1 MRFIMCCTFALT
13 ASEAVFLASASS
25 NLEHRAQ
32 ANAPSGYAPAPV
44 SCPAIRPTIRP
55 ATGLSAQE
63 ISWLKLRQNNT
74 LSALE
79 TVLSRANITGLD
91 ITDYFG
97 KIASQNGTIPRI
109 GIAVSGGGYR
119 ALMNGAGAI
128 AAFDNRTT
136 NSTSPGQLGGL
147 LQAATY
153 LSGLS
158 GGSWVVGSLFIQNF
172 TSVESIISAT
182 GGFLSTLWQF
192 NNTII
197 EGPDT
202 LSLSQYYRQLYQ
214 DVTDKADA
222 GYNTTITDYWG
233 RALSYQLVNASDGG
247 PGTVPMLLKPW
258 VILILKP
265 SAAYTFSSIA
275 DDKEFL
281 EAKTPMPIIV
291 AIERP
296 SGVLQIW
303 ENSTI
308 FEFNPWE
315 MGSYGI
321 GNPAFAPLKYVGSNF
336 SNGVLPARETCVAGY
351 DNAGFIMG
359 TSSSLFNQAFLQ
371 IQRAPD
377 VPDFLLRSINQTLA
391 NIGQEN
397 RDVASWPNPFYGYNI
412 GSNMNSNFTTLTLVD
427 GGENLQNV
435 PLDPLLLSYRNVDII
450 FAIDGSAD
458 TTTFWPNGT
467 ALVAT
472 YQGSDSGSTDNN
484 SPFPPVPDQ
493 NTFVNLGLNRH
504 PTFFG
509 CNTSNSTATSPLIVY
524 IPNAPYSYNSNA
536 STFDLEYTVE
546 ERDGIIQNGYNV
558 ATMGN
563 STVDHEW
570 PACIGCA
577 ILMRSFAQTN
587 TQFPSTCIGC
597 FARYCWNG
605 TTNSTAPTT
614 YTPAQII
621 TPSSSGGQLLHMPH
635 FAFATFFTYTLLF
648 LVI

>member
-1 MRFIMCCTFALT
+1 MCCTFALT

-128 AAFDNRTT
+128 AAFDNR
-136 NSTSPGQLGGL
+136 
-147 LQAATY
+147 
-153 LSGLS
+153 
-158 GGSWVVGSLFIQNF
+158 
-172 TSVESIISAT
+172 
-182 GGFLSTLWQF
+182 
-192 NNTII
+192 
-197 EGPDT
+197 PDT